1 MRSRFLLAAL
11 PVVLLCGCFSPP
23 GRDGASRAP
32 FTVRLIAFNDFH
44 GHVEGADALAAHVA
58 RMRSQA
64 AHSVVVGAGDS
75 IGASPLVSSLF
86 LDEPA
91 VEALNRVGLE
101 FNSVGNHEFDKGSAE
116 LLRLQEGGCKAG
128 EAHSCQGARV
138 GTPVPFEGAKFRW
151 LSANVIEQASG
162 KPLLP
167 AYGVKSFDG
176 IPVAFIGVTLE
187 GTPTIVTPSGVRGLE
202 FRDEADTVNRLVP
215 ELKARGI
222 EAIVLLIHEG
232 GVQRGPQ
239 PDINGCEGRLAGSPV
254 AGIVRRLDDAVDLVV
269 SGHTHAAYNCK
280 LPNAAGREIPVTSAG
295 AFGRLLTEADL
306 TLDPASR
313 DITAVAATNRLVR
326 RDDPGVPPDAA
337 LARIV
342 DGYRN
347 LAASL
352 AGRVIGTIAADLP
365 NTRVDAA
372 CNMPAGQL
380 IADAMLA
387 ATAAPDAG
395 GAQVALMNG
404 GGVRSPGFSFR
415 SSAAGEGDGNVTFG
429 EAFTVQPFGN
439 DLVTLT
445 LTATD
450 LRNLLEEQFAGC
462 GGQPAGNTR
471 LMLASTG
478 FHATWDGARSC
489 GERIRALTLRRGEAT
504 ETIVEEGKLIDP
516 SRRYRVTVNNYMA
529 EGGDGYATFRKG
541 TNRRVG
547 PRDVDA
553 LADYLGRFKPPS
565 AASRP
570 EDAQRLRRIGGSVC
584 PTGADTN
591 P

>member
-1 MRSRFLLAAL
+1 MGSRFLPVAL
-11 PVVLLCGCFSPP
+11 TVAVLCGCVSSPV
-23 GRDGASRAP
+23 RDTASRGS
-32 FTVRLIAFNDFH
+32 FTVKLIAFNDFH
-44 GHVEGADALAAHVA
+44 GHVEVADALAAHVA
-58 RMRSQA
+58 RLRSQA

-86 LDEPA
+86 HDEPA
-91 VEALNRVGLE
+91 VEALNRIGLE
-101 FNSVGNHEFDKGSAE
+101 FNSVGNHEFDKGAGE
-116 LLRLQEGGCKAG
+116 LLRLQNGACKPG
-128 EAHSCQGARV
+128 EANSCQGAMV

-162 KPLLP
+162 KTLLP
-167 AYGVKSFDG
+167 AYGIQSFDG
-176 IPVAFIGVTLE
+176 VSVAFIGVTLK

-202 FRDEADTVNRLVP
+202 FRDEAETVNRLVP

-239 PDINGCEGRLAGSPV
+239 PDINGCEGRLAGSPL
-254 AGIVRRLDDAVDLVV
+254 AGIVGRLDDAVDLVV
-269 SGHTHAAYNCK
+269 SGHTHAAYNCR

-295 AFGRLLTEADL
+295 SFGRLLTEADL
-306 TLDPASR
+306 EIDPVRR
-313 DITAVAATNRLVR
+313 DITAVAATNRPVR
-326 RDDPGVPPDAA
+326 RDDPALPPDASV
-337 LARIV
+337 ARIV

-347 LAASL
+347 LAARL
-352 AGRVIGTIAADLP
+352 AGRVIGAIASDLP
-365 NTRVDAA
+365 NSRVDAA

-395 GAQVALMNG
+395 GAQIALMNG
-404 GGVRSPGFSFR
+404 GGVRSPGFVHR

-439 DLVTLT
+439 DLVTLS
-445 LTATD
+445 LTAAD
-450 LRNLLEEQFAGC
+450 LRSVLEEQFAGC
-462 GGQPAGNTR
+462 GGQPGGNTR
-471 LMLASTG
+471 LMLASAG
-478 FHATWDGARSC
+478 FHSTWDGARVC
-489 GERIRALTLRRGEAT
+489 GERIRALTWQQEP
-504 ETIVEEGKLIDP
+504 IVEDGKLLDP
-516 SRRYRVTVNNYMA
+516 ARRYRVTVNSYMA

-541 TNRRVG
+541 TDRRVG

-553 LADYLGRFKPPS
+553 LADYLARFKPP
-565 AASRP
+565 AAPYRL
-570 EDAQRLRRIGGSVC
+570 EDAQRLRRIGGSGC

>member
-1 MRSRFLLAAL
+1 MTSRLLLAAL
-11 PVVLLCGCFSPP
+11 PIALLCGCSGPP
-23 GRDGASRAP
+23 VRETAPRAP
-32 FTVRLIAFNDFH
+32 FAVKLIAFNDFH
-44 GHVEGADALAAHVA
+44 GHVEVADALAANVA
-58 RMRSQA
+58 RLRSRA

-91 VEALNRVGLE
+91 VEVLNRIGLE
-101 FNSVGNHEFDKGSAE
+101 FNSVGNHEFDKGAVE
-116 LLRLQEGGCKAG
+116 LMRLQNGGCKLG
-128 EAHSCQGARV
+128 EAHSCQGASV

-162 KPLLP
+162 KTLLP
-167 AYGVKSFDG
+167 AYGIKTFDG
-176 IPVAFIGVTLE
+176 IPIAFIGATLK
-187 GTPTIVTPSGVRGLE
+187 GTPTIVRPSGVRGLE

-222 EAIVLLIHEG
+222 EAIVLLLHEG
-232 GVQRGPQ
+232 GVQRGPR

-254 AGIVRRLDDAVDLVV
+254 AAIVGRLDDAVDLVV
-269 SGHTHAAYNCK
+269 SGHTHAAYHCR

-306 TLDPASR
+306 TIDPSGR
-313 DITAVAATNRLVR
+313 DITAVAATNRPVR
-326 RDDPGVPPDAA
+326 RDDPGLPPDAGV
-337 LARIV
+337 ARIV
-342 DGYRN
+342 EGYRH
-347 LAASL
+347 LAARL
-352 AGRVIGTIAADLP
+352 AGRVVGSIATDLP

-395 GAQVALMNG
+395 GAQIALMNG
-404 GGVRSPGFSFR
+404 GGVRSPGFGYR

-445 LTATD
+445 LTAAD
-450 LRNLLEEQFAGC
+450 LRQVLEEQFAGC

-471 LMLASTG
+471 LMLASAG
-478 FHATWDGARSC
+478 FHATWDGGRAC
-489 GERIRALTLRRGEAT
+489 GERIRALTLRGESIA
-504 ETIVEEGKLIDP
+504 EDGRLLDP
-516 SRRYRVTVNNYMA
+516 SRRYRVTINDYMA

-541 TNRRVG
+541 TDRRLG

-553 LADYLGRFKPPS
+553 LADYLERFKPP
-565 AASRP
+565 AAAYRP
-570 EDAQRLRRIGGSVC
+570 EDPQRLRRVGGSVC

>member
-1 MRSRFLLAAL
+1 MRSRFLPAAL
-11 PVVLLCGCFSPP
+11 LLALLCGCSGPRV
-23 GRDGASRAP
+23 RDAAPRAP
-32 FTVRLIAFNDFH
+32 LTVKLIAFNDFH
-44 GHVEGADALAAHVA
+44 GHVEGADALASHVA
-58 RMRSQA
+58 RLRSQA

-75 IGASPLVSSLF
+75 VGASPLVSSLF

-91 VEALNRVGLE
+91 VEALNRIGLE
-101 FNSVGNHEFDKGSAE
+101 FNSVGNHEFDKGAAE
-116 LLRLQEGGCKAG
+116 LLRLQNGGCKAG
-128 EAHSCQGARV
+128 EANSCRGASA

-151 LSANVIEQASG
+151 LAANVIDQASG
-162 KPLLP
+162 ETLLP
-167 AYGVKSFDG
+167 AYGIKTFDG
-176 IPVAFIGVTLE
+176 ISVAFVGVTLK

-232 GVQRGPQ
+232 GVQRGSQ
-239 PDINGCEGRLAGSPV
+239 PDINGCEGRLAGSPL
-254 AGIVRRLDDAVDLVV
+254 AGIVGRLDDAVDLVV
-269 SGHTHAAYNCK
+269 SGHTHAAYNCR
-280 LPNAAGREIPVTSAG
+280 LPSAGGREIPVTSAG

-306 TLDPASR
+306 TLDPARR
-313 DITAVAATNRLVR
+313 DITAVAATNRRVPR
-326 RDDPGVPPDAA
+326 GDPGLPPDARIT
-337 LARIV
+337 RIV
-342 DGYRN
+342 DGYRD
-347 LAASL
+347 LATRL
-352 AGRVIGTIAADLP
+352 AGRVIGAIAGDLP

-395 GAQVALMNG
+395 GAQIALMNG

-445 LTATD
+445 LTGAD
-450 LRNLLEEQFAGC
+450 LRNVLEEQFAGC
-462 GGQPAGNTR
+462 GGQPAGSTR
-471 LMLASTG
+471 LMPASAG
-478 FHATWDGARSC
+478 FHATWDGARVC
-489 GERIRALTLRRGEAT
+489 GERIRALTLRSEAV
-504 ETIVEEGKLIDP
+504 VEDGKLLDP
-516 SRRYRVTVNNYMA
+516 TRPYRVTVNNYMA

-541 TNRRVG
+541 TDRRVG

-553 LADYLGRFKPPS
+553 LADYLGRFKPP
-565 AASRP
+565 AAAYRL
-570 EDAQRLRRIGGSVC
+570 EDAQRLRRVGGSVC

>member
-1 MRSRFLLAAL
+1 MRSRFLPAAL
-11 PVVLLCGCFSPP
+11 TVALLSGCIHPPV
-23 GRDGASRAP
+23 RDAAPRAP
-32 FTVRLIAFNDFH
+32 ITVKLIAFNDFH
-44 GHVEGADALAAHVA
+44 GHVESADALAVHVA
-58 RMRSQA
+58 RLRSQA

-91 VEALNRVGLE
+91 VEALNRIGLE
-101 FNSVGNHEFDKGSAE
+101 FNSVGNHEFDKGAAE
-116 LLRLQEGGCKAG
+116 LLRLQDGGCKAG
-128 EAHSCQGARV
+128 DSNSCQGARA

-162 KPLLP
+162 RPLLP
-167 AYGVKSFDG
+167 AYGVKTFDG
-176 IPVAFIGVTLE
+176 VPVAFIGVTLK

-222 EAIVLLIHEG
+222 EAVVLLIHEG
-232 GVQRGPQ
+232 GVQRGSQ
-239 PDINGCEGRLAGSPV
+239 PDINGCEGRLAGSPL
-254 AGIVRRLDDAVDLVV
+254 AGIVGRLDDAVDLVV

-280 LPNAAGREIPVTSAG
+280 LPNAVGREIVVTSAG

-306 TLDPASR
+306 TLDRSSR
-313 DITAVAATNRLVR
+313 DITAVAATNRRVR
-326 RDDPGVPPDAA
+326 RDDPALPPDAA
-337 LARIV
+337 ITRIV

-347 LAASL
+347 LAARL
-352 AGRVIGTIAADLP
+352 AGRVIGTIASDLP

-387 ATAAPDAG
+387 ATAAPEAG

-404 GGVRSPGFSFR
+404 GGVRSPGFGFR

-450 LRNLLEEQFAGC
+450 LRKVLEEQFAGC

-471 LMLASTG
+471 LMLASAG
-478 FHATWDGARSC
+478 FRSTWDGARAC
-489 GERIRALTLRRGEAT
+489 GERIRALTLRH
-504 ETIVEEGKLIDP
+504 ETIVEDGKLLDP

-529 EGGDGYATFRKG
+529 EGGDGYATFRNG
-541 TNRRVG
+541 TDRRVG
-547 PRDVDA
+547 TRDVDA
-553 LADYLGRFKPPS
+553 LADYLARFKPP
-565 AASRP
+565 AAAYRP